1 MLMPKLLEIIR
12 RRQQTQFALPPTIL
26 LHQHID
32 RFDSPRAKQRLM
44 FFLSKPIEQTPASRN
59 RNTYT

>member
-12 RRQQTQFALPPTIL
+12 RRQQTQFAPTIL

-32 RFDSPRAKQRLM
+32 HFDSPRAQTVSDV
-44 FFLSKPIEQTPASRN
+44 FLFEAD
-59 RNTYT
+59 